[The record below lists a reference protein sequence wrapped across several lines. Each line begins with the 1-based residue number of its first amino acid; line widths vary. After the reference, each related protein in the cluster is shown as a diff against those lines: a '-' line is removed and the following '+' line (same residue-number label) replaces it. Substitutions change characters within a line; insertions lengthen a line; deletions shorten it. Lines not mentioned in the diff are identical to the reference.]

1 MGAGSTSPQEG
12 VMDAWTTNS
21 VQTADRVSAFLW
33 KVYGWMAVGL
43 GLTAMVA
50 FAVAGSPELLRVLV
64 GNRLVFF
71 ALVIAEL
78 GLVFYL
84 SARADRLAPGT
95 AAGLFAIYSAL
106 NGVTLSAILL
116 AYTGESVTMTFVVTA
131 GMFGALAL
139 FGSTTKRSLAGAGQF
154 FMMGLVGL
162 ILASLIGMFW
172 HNDALQFLISVV
184 GVIVFTGLTA
194 WDAQRLKQMALALP
208 AGQVG
213 SYAVVG
219 ALSLYLDFINLFLM
233 LLRFTGSRRE

>member
-1 MGAGSTSPQEG
+1 
-12 VMDAWTTNS
+12 MDARTTNT
-21 VQTADRVSAFLW
+21 VQTADRVSGFLW

-43 GLTAMVA
+43 GLTAIVA
-50 FAVAGSPELLRVLV
+50 FAVAGSPDLLRVLV

-78 GLVFYL
+78 GLVFFL

-95 AAGLFAIYSAL
+95 AAGLFALYSAL
-106 NGVTLSAILL
+106 NGVTLSVILL

-154 FMMGLVGL
+154 FMMGLIGL
-162 ILASLIGMFW
+162 ILASIIGMFW

-208 AGQVG
+208 EGQAGA
-213 SYAVVG
+213 YAVVG
-219 ALSLYLDFINLFLM
+219 ALSLYLNFINLFLM
-233 LLRFTGSRRE
+233 LLRFTGSRRD

>member
-1 MGAGSTSPQEG
+1 
-12 VMDAWTTNS
+12 MDAWTTNT
-21 VQTADRVSAFLW
+21 VQAADRVSAFLW
-33 KVYGWMAVGL
+33 KVYGWMAVAL
-43 GLTAMVA
+43 GLTAVVA
-50 FAVAGSPELLRVLV
+50 FAVAGSPEILRTLV

-71 ALVIAEL
+71 GLVIAEL

-84 SARADRLAPGT
+84 SARADRMAPGT
-95 AAGLFAIYSAL
+95 AAGLFTLYSAL
-106 NGVTLSAILL
+106 NGVTLSVVLL
-116 AYTGESVTMTFVVTA
+116 AYTGESVTTTFVVTA

-162 ILASLIGMFW
+162 ILASIVGVFW
-172 HNDALQFLISVV
+172 HSDALQFLISVV

-208 AGQVG
+208 AGQAG
-213 SYAVVG
+213 AYAIVG

-233 LLRFTGSRRE
+233 LLRFTGRRN

>member
-1 MGAGSTSPQEG
+1 
-12 VMDAWTTNS
+12 MDAWTTNS
-21 VQTADRVSAFLW
+21 VQAADRVSAFLW

-43 GLTAMVA
+43 GLTALVA
-50 FAVAGSPELLRVLV
+50 FAVAGSPDLLRVLI

-78 GLVFYL
+78 GLVFFM

-95 AAGLFAIYSAL
+95 AAGLFALYSAL
-106 NGVTLSAILL
+106 NGVTLSVILL

-162 ILASLIGMFW
+162 ILASIIGMFW

-213 SYAVVG
+213 AYAVVG

-233 LLRFTGSRRE
+233 LLRFTGSRRD

>member
-1 MGAGSTSPQEG
+1 
-12 VMDAWTTNS
+12 MDAWTTNS

-43 GLTAMVA
+43 GLTALVA
-50 FAVAGSPELLRVLV
+50 FAVAGSPDLLRVLI

-71 ALVIAEL
+71 GLVIAEL
-78 GLVFYL
+78 GLVFFI

-95 AAGLFAIYSAL
+95 AAGLFALYSAL
-106 NGVTLSAILL
+106 NGVTLSVILL

-162 ILASLIGMFW
+162 ILASIIGMFW

-233 LLRFTGSRRE
+233 LLRFTGSRRD

>member
-1 MGAGSTSPQEG
+1 
-12 VMDAWTTNS
+12 MDAWTTNT

-43 GLTAMVA
+43 GITAVVA
-50 FAVAGSPELLRVLV
+50 FAVAGSPDLFRLLVA
-64 GNRLVFF
+64 NRLVFF

-78 GLVFYL
+78 GLVFFL
-84 SARADRLAPGT
+84 SARVDRLAPGT
-95 AAGLFAIYSAL
+95 ASGLFALYSAL

-116 AYTGESVTMTFVVTA
+116 AYTGESVSMTFVVTA

-162 ILASLIGMFW
+162 ILASILGMFW

-208 AGQVG
+208 QGQVG
-213 SYAVVG
+213 AYAVVG

-233 LLRFTGSRRE
+233 LLRFTGSRRD

>member
-1 MGAGSTSPQEG
+1 
-12 VMDAWTTNS
+12 MDAWTSNT

-43 GLTAMVA
+43 GLTALVA
-50 FAVAGSPELLRVLV
+50 FAVASSPDLMRVLI

-71 ALVIAEL
+71 GLVIAEL
-78 GLVFYL
+78 GLVFFM

-95 AAGLFAIYSAL
+95 AAGLFALYSAL
-106 NGVTLSAILL
+106 NGVTLSVILL

-154 FMMGLVGL
+154 FMMGLVGI
-162 ILASLIGMFW
+162 ILASIVGMFW

-208 AGQVG
+208 EGQVG

>member
-1 MGAGSTSPQEG
+1 
-12 VMDAWTTNS
+12 MDAWTAGG
-21 VQTADRVSAFLW
+21 VQAAERVSAFLW

-43 GLTAMVA
+43 GITAVVA
-50 FAVAGSPELLRVLV
+50 FTVAGSPDILRALV

-71 ALVIAEL
+71 GLVIAEL

-95 AAGLFAIYSAL
+95 AAGLFALYSAL
-106 NGVTLSAILL
+106 NGVTLSVVLI
-116 AYTGESVTMTFVVTA
+116 AYTGESVATTFVVTA

-154 FMMGLVGL
+154 FMMGLVGV
-162 ILASLIGMFW
+162 ILASIVGMFW

-208 AGQVG
+208 EGQAG
-213 SYAVVG
+213 SYAIVG
-219 ALSLYLDFINLFLM
+219 ALSLYLDFINLFLI
-233 LLRFTGSRRE
+233 LLRFTGRRD

>member
-1 MGAGSTSPQEG
+1 
-12 VMDAWTTNS
+12 MDAWTTNT

-43 GLTAMVA
+43 GLTALVA
-50 FAVAGSPELLRVLV
+50 FAVAGSPDLLRVLV

-106 NGVTLSAILL
+106 NGVTLSAVLL

-172 HNDALQFLISVV
+172 HNDALQFLISIV

-208 AGQVG
+208 EGQVG

>member
-1 MGAGSTSPQEG
+1 MA
-12 VMDAWTTNS
+12 S
-21 VQTADRVSAFLW
+21 VRVAERVSSFLW
-33 KVYGWMAVGL
+33 KVYGWMTIGL
-43 GLTAMVA
+43 GLTAFVA
-50 FAVAGSPELLRVLV
+50 FAVAASPELLRALV

-84 SARADRLAPGT
+84 SARADRLTPGT
-95 AAGLFAIYSAL
+95 AAGLFALYSAL
-106 NGVTLSAILL
+106 NGVTLSVVLL
-116 AYTGESVTMTFVVTA
+116 AYTGESIGMTFVVTA

-139 FGSTTKRSLAGAGQF
+139 FGSTTRRSLAGAGQF
-154 FMMGLVGL
+154 FFMGLVGL
-162 ILASLIGMFW
+162 ILASIVGMFW

-208 AGQVG
+208 EGQG
-213 SYAVVG
+213 GAYAIVG

-233 LLRFTGSRRE
+233 LLRFTGRRD

>member
-1 MGAGSTSPQEG
+1 
-12 VMDAWTTNS
+12 MDAWTSNT

-43 GLTAMVA
+43 GLTALVA
-50 FAVAGSPELLRVLV
+50 FAVASSPDLSRVLI

-78 GLVFYL
+78 GLVFFM
-84 SARADRLAPGT
+84 SARVDRLAPGT
-95 AAGLFAIYSAL
+95 AAGLFALYSAL
-106 NGVTLSAILL
+106 NGATLSVILL

-162 ILASLIGMFW
+162 ILASIVGMFW

-208 AGQVG
+208 EGQVG

>member
-1 MGAGSTSPQEG
+1 
-12 VMDAWTTNS
+12 MDAWTTNS
-21 VQTADRVSAFLW
+21 VQTAERVSAFLW

-43 GLTAMVA
+43 GLTAVVA
-50 FAVAGSPELLRVLV
+50 FAVAGSPDLQRVLI
-64 GNRLVFF
+64 GNRLIFF

-78 GLVFYL
+78 GLVFFM
-84 SARADRLAPGT
+84 SARVDRLAPGT
-95 AAGLFAIYSAL
+95 AAGLFALYSAL
-106 NGVTLSAILL
+106 NGVTLSVILL

-162 ILASLIGMFW
+162 ILASIVGMFW
-172 HNDALQFLISVV
+172 HSDALQFLISVV

-194 WDAQRLKQMALALP
+194 WDAQRLKQMAVALP
-208 AGQVG
+208 EGQVG
-213 SYAVVG
+213 AYAVVG

-233 LLRFTGSRRE
+233 LLRFTGSRRD

>member
-1 MGAGSTSPQEG
+1 
-12 VMDAWTTNS
+12 MDTRMATS
-21 VQTADRVSAFLW
+21 VQAVERVSAFLW

-43 GLTAMVA
+43 GLTAVVA
-50 FAVAGSPELLRVLV
+50 FAVAGSPDILRALV

-71 ALVIAEL
+71 GLVIAEL

-95 AAGLFAIYSAL
+95 AAGLFTLYSAL
-106 NGVTLSAILL
+106 NGVTLSVILL
-116 AYTGESVTMTFVVTA
+116 AYTGESVTTTFVVTA

-139 FGSTTKRSLAGAGQF
+139 FGSTTQRSLAGAGQF
-154 FMMGLVGL
+154 FMMGLVGV
-162 ILASLIGMFW
+162 ILASIVGMFW
-172 HNDALQFLISVV
+172 QSDALQFLISVV

-208 AGQVG
+208 DGQVG
-213 SYAVVG
+213 SYAIVG

-233 LLRFTGSRRE
+233 LLRFTGRRD

>member
-1 MGAGSTSPQEG
+1 
-12 VMDAWTTNS
+12 MDAWTSNT

-43 GLTAMVA
+43 SLTALVA
-50 FAVAGSPELLRVLV
+50 FAVASSPDLIRVLI

-71 ALVIAEL
+71 GLVIAEL
-78 GLVFYL
+78 GLVFFM

-95 AAGLFAIYSAL
+95 AAGLFALYSAL
-106 NGVTLSAILL
+106 NGVTLSVILL

-154 FMMGLVGL
+154 FMMGLVGI
-162 ILASLIGMFW
+162 ILASIVGMFW

-208 AGQVG
+208 EGQVG

>member
-1 MGAGSTSPQEG
+1 
-12 VMDAWTTNS
+12 MDAWTTNS

-43 GLTAMVA
+43 GLTALVA
-50 FAVAGSPELLRVLV
+50 FAVAGSPDLLRVLI

-78 GLVFYL
+78 GLVFFI

-95 AAGLFAIYSAL
+95 AAGLFAFYSAL
-106 NGVTLSAILL
+106 NGVTLSVILL

-162 ILASLIGMFW
+162 ILASIIGMFW
-172 HNDALQFLISVV
+172 HNDALQFLISTV

-194 WDAQRLKQMALALP
+194 WDAQRLKQMAATVP
-208 AGQVG
+208 EERMG

-219 ALSLYLDFINLFLM
+219 ALALYLNFINLFLM
-233 LLRFTGSRRE
+233 LLRLLGGRRD